1 MARVMAA
8 NADVLPE
15 LDDAISWLSEVEGG
29 EPTFEVP
36 PIDANQPLREALAH
50 RGFFPRRFQ
59 AMLTCEPRIVDLA
72 LPTGVE
78 VRAPREDEMAAY
90 MRTFMEGFREPH
102 QNWPDSERKQREQEM
117 IREFGDR
124 SCWRL
129 LLATVDGEHAGI
141 GTLWLDGQT
150 AFFAN
155 GATVPRFRGRGVHG
169 ALIRARLREAAQAG
183 ARVVC
188 VDTNVSSVSERNLHR
203 YGFRLV
209 CHLGMWSRLVSI
221 G

>member
-1 MARVMAA
+1 MITWEEIHGFTSPGEYDRFVKYLHGQVTSGLA
-8 NADVLPE
+8 E
-15 LDDAISWLSEVEGG
+15 EVEVDENYGRGEIYGG
-29 EPTFEVP
+29 RWFKDAETGSVWRLVP
-36 PIDANQPLREALAH
+36 PDPP
-50 RGFFPRRFQ
+50 F
-59 AMLTCEPRIVDLA
+59 
-72 LPTGVE
+72 
-78 VRAPREDEMAAY
+78 
-90 MRTFMEGFREPH
+90 
-102 QNWPDSERKQREQEM
+102 KQREQEM

-183 ARVVC
+183 ARVVY